1 MVNAALEGKLNDAE
15 FVTENAFGLS
25 IPKSCP
31 GVPAELLDPRNA
43 WADKAAYDATAK
55 QLAAK
60 FEANFKKFDA
70 PDAVK
75 AAGPKAGN

>member
-1 MVNAALEGKLNDAE
+1 VNAALEGKLDNAE
-15 FVTENAFGLS
+15 FVIESAFGLS

-43 WADKAAYDATAK
+43 WADKAAYDSTAK
-55 QLAAK
+55 HLAAK
-60 FEANFKKFDA
+60 FEENFKKFDA

-75 AAGPKAGN
+75 AAGPKAGK